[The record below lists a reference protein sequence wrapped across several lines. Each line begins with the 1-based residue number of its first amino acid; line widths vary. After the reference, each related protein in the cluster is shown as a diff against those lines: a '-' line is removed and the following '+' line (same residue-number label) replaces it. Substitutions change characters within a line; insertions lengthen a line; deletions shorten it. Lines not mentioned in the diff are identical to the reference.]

1 MNFEFQTA
9 ADMPGGET
17 PTARPLVSRGRA
29 MLVHLVLVLFALAIT
44 ARAVQLQLLEGRRWS
59 QVASRQQ
66 VKEQDVTPPRG
77 RILDAT
83 GNVLVETRELTKL
96 NISPRDL
103 QKTKRFPNPRATL
116 RAGLRALKVPDS
128 LVRKALDTTRRA
140 VLLPQLFLPSDV
152 ERFAGVPGVWRERVF
167 RRTISAPAGIRTI
180 LGEVNSADVPKG
192 GIEQEL
198 DSLLRGVQ
206 GRNALLS
213 DGRGTWVETPQLEGL
228 AARPGHT
235 VTLTLNQSLQ
245 EIAERELAMAL
256 QRTGASGGDV
266 VMLDPRDGSVLVL
279 AGMRDRR
286 PATTSTALTEPYEPG
301 SVMKPF
307 LVARLLDEKRA
318 QPDEMINTENG
329 VWTFAKR
336 TINDEHKAPAMAV
349 RDVIRFSSNVGV
361 AKLAQRFTPREEYE
375 TMRDF
380 GFGGLTGVPYPSES
394 RGRLMP
400 PKSWNAQ
407 SPASIAM
414 GYELSATA
422 LQIAAAYA
430 ALANGGELLQPVLVK
445 EIHDPE
451 GNVVYRHKRRVV
463 RRVLSSEAAATMRT
477 MLESVVDSGTAM
489 AAELATFDVA
499 GKSGTARRVVGGT
512 YRGGGYNSTFAGMF
526 PAQAPQY
533 VFVARLIDPK
543 ESIFGGTVSGGL
555 VNGILQAALAT
566 RDASLDRSALA
577 AVAKPLPVPVR
588 KPLSPQQSLAAIRD
602 SIRHDSLRA
611 PAPAPLEP
619 VAEAARVVV
628 TLPLAAPEA
637 SAGATGRRSRVPRE
651 PSVARPVPTVYG
663 LDIRQAVRT
672 LHAAGFQVKIAKG
685 VDGRT
690 RPASGV
696 LARTGTTVVLES
708 RQ

>member
-1 MNFEFQTA
+1 MNLGYQTTQDA
-9 ADMPGGET
+9 QGGET
-17 PTARPLVSRGRA
+17 APARPLVSRSRS
-29 MLVHLVLVLFALAIT
+29 MLVHGALVLFALAIVG
-44 ARAVQLQLLEGRRWS
+44 RSVQLQLLEGTRWS

-66 VKEQDVTPPRG
+66 VKEQNITPPRG

-83 GNVLVETRELTKL
+83 GNVLVETRELAKL

-103 QKTKRFPNPRATL
+103 QKTKRFADPRATL
-116 RAGLRALKVPDS
+116 RVGLRALKVPDS
-128 LVRKALDTTRRA
+128 LIRKALDTTRRA
-140 VLLPQLFLPSDV
+140 VMLPSLFLPSDV
-152 ERFAGVPGVWRERVF
+152 ERFAGVPGVWRERTY
-167 RRTISAPAGIRTI
+167 RRTVSAPPGIRTI
-180 LGEVNSADVPKG
+180 LGEVNSVDVPKG

-198 DSLLRGVQ
+198 DSLLRGVK

-245 EIAERELAMAL
+245 EIAERELALAI

-279 AGMRDRR
+279 AGARDRK
-286 PATTSTALTEPYEPG
+286 PSVTSTALTEPYEPG

-318 QPDEMINTENG
+318 RADEVINTENG
-329 VWTFAKR
+329 MWTFAKR
-336 TINDEHKAPAMAV
+336 TINDEHKRPEMPV
-349 RDVIRFSSNVGV
+349 RDVIRFSSNIGV
-361 AKLAQRFTPREEYE
+361 AKLAQRFSPREEYE
-375 TMRDF
+375 TLRDF
-380 GFGGLTGVPYPSES
+380 GFGALTGVPYPSES

-400 PKSWNAQ
+400 PKTWNAQ

-422 LQIAAAYA
+422 LQIATAYA
-430 ALANGGELLQPVLVK
+430 SIANGGELLQPVLVK

-451 GNVVYRHKRRVV
+451 GNLVYRHSRRVV
-463 RRVLSSEAAATMRT
+463 RRVLSPEAAASMRT
-477 MLESVVDSGTAM
+477 MLQSVVDSGTA
-489 AAELATFDVA
+489 AAAGLSTFDVA
-499 GKSGTARRVVGGT
+499 GKSGTARRVVDRS

-543 ESIFGGTVSGGL
+543 ESIFGGVVSGGL
-555 VNGILQAALAT
+555 VNGILQSALAT
-566 RDASLDRSALA
+566 RDASLDRNALA

-588 KPLSPQQSLAAIRD
+588 KPLTPQQSLAQLRD
-602 SIRHDSLRA
+602 SLHRDSLRA
-611 PAPAPLEP
+611 PSLAPLEP
-619 VAEAARVVV
+619 IAEAARVVV
-628 TLPLAAPEA
+628 TLPLTAADGA
-637 SAGATGRRSRVPRE
+637 SGRRGRGAARE
-651 PSVARPVPTVYG
+651 SSVSKPVPTVFG

-672 LHAAGFQVKIAKG
+672 LHAAGFQVKIATG
-685 VDGRT
+685 IDGRT

-696 LARTGTTVVLES
+696 VARTGTTVVLES